1 MPITFDNFRGG
12 MVGILVGD
20 ALGAPYEFYADRKRV
35 YDGEMTLEPRIYN
48 RHTQTFRSGVVGQ
61 ITDDSEMTIV
71 VARAIAKI
79 ISKGADPRETFIQG
93 YLRWANSDTRMMGRN
108 TRSLLKGVSTIRG
121 YENRVKKIG
130 LESQSNG
137 PLMRALPFAF
147 LPEELGNEIA
157 LIATKLTNDNDLVR
171 DTILEYLSLVR
182 NLLDGIAPSSVEEE
196 LDSDFRGKNKG
207 WIKYPL
213 IYLQQ
218 SLQTYPL
225 IPESLPK
232 IADDIINNHRGC
244 DSDTVLS
251 IVFGVWCSAIGYR
264 KLVRS
269 EWFRDKLEIVINAD
283 TSSGG
288 FPRPETFSAETF
300 YGELDEIWNV
310 FASAE

>member
-1 MPITFDNFRGG
+1 

-147 LPEELGNEIA
+147 LPEELGDELA

-171 DTILEYLSLVR
+171 DTILEYFSLVR
-182 NLLDGIAPSSVEEE
+182 NLLDGIESETIKEE
-196 LDSDFRGKNKG
+196 LDAGFRGKNKG
-207 WIKYPL
+207 WIRYPL
-213 IYLQQ
+213 IYLHQ

-225 IPESLPK
+225 IPESLSK

-251 IVFGVWCSAIGYR
+251 IVFGVWCSLIGYK
-264 KLVRS
+264 KLVKNQ
-269 EWFRDKLEIVINAD
+269 WFRDKLEIVIGVD
-283 TSSGG
+283 TSLGG
-288 FPRPETFSAETF
+288 FPRPEIFSAGAF
-300 YGELDEIWNV
+300 YGELGEIWKV
-310 FASAE
+310 FSSAE